1 MSIRK
6 LTTKP
11 TTAQSLGALIKSARD
26 IMRKDKGLNG
36 DLDRL
41 PMLTWIMFLKFLD
54 DLELQRETEA
64 ELARRK
70 FQRAI
75 DPPYRW
81 RDWAANPAGITGDEL
96 MAFVNNEEAVLPDQT
111 RGPGLFAYLR
121 SLTGREGGVGLGL
134 VLGGDTTLTQAM
146 VQSAGTALRWKS
158 SALRR
163 EMKRGGV
170 VQRMLLRYIQAVW
183 TQTAQSALCNRHHTL
198 EQQLCRWLLLS
209 LDRIDGNVLR
219 MTQQLIA
226 NMLGVRRERLALVAK
241 RMQADGWISYR
252 HGVIVVRDRAK
263 LEARVCECYE
273 VVKAEYRRLIEYP
286 RTCVMPKA
294 RRRRLE

>member
-1 MSIRK
+1 MARFDRNS
-6 LTTKP
+6 TP
-11 TTAQSLGALIKSARD
+11 TNRLLASLPRAD
-26 IMRKDKGLNG
+26 
-36 DLDRL
+36 
-41 PMLTWIMFLKFLD
+41 
-54 DLELQRETEA
+54 
-64 ELARRK
+64 LARVM
-70 FQRAI
+70 
-75 DPPYRW
+75 
-81 RDWAANPAGITGDEL
+81 PALEHVDLALGQKLHEPGHAQEHFYFPITCIVSLLG
-96 MAFVNNEEAVLPDQT
+96 VLQN
-111 RGPGLFAYLR
+111 GESAEV
-121 SLTGREGGVGLGL
+121 SLTGREGAVGLGL
-134 VLGGDTTLTQAM
+134 VLGGDTTLTRAT

-163 EMKRGGV
+163 EMKRGGI

-241 RMQADGWISYR
+241 RMQSSGWISYR

-263 LEARVCECYE
+263 LEAKVCECYE
-273 VVKAEYRRLIEYP
+273 VVKAEYRRLIGYQ
-286 RTCVMPKA
+286 RTNVGPKGG
-294 RRRRLE
+294 RRRPPSAR

>member
-1 MSIRK
+1 MARFDRNS
-6 LTTKP
+6 TTTNRLLASLP
-11 TTAQSLGALIKSARD
+11 RADLARLMPVLEHVDLALGQRLHEPGQAQEHFYFPITCIVSLLGVLQ
-26 IMRKDKGLNG
+26 NG
-36 DLDRL
+36 DS
-41 PMLTWIMFLKFLD
+41 
-54 DLELQRETEA
+54 A
-64 ELARRK
+64 E
-70 FQRAI
+70 
-75 DPPYRW
+75 
-81 RDWAANPAGITGDEL
+81 
-96 MAFVNNEEAVLPDQT
+96 V
-111 RGPGLFAYLR
+111 

-134 VLGGDTTLTQAM
+134 VLGGDTTLTRAT

-163 EMKRGGV
+163 EMTRGGI

-241 RMQADGWISYR
+241 RMQANGWISYR
-252 HGVIVVRDRAK
+252 HGVIVVRDRSK
-263 LEARVCECYE
+263 LEAKVCECYE
-273 VVKAEYRRLIEYP
+273 VVKVEYRRLLGYQP
-286 RTCVMPKA
+286 TNVGPKGG
-294 RRRRLE
+294 RRRPPSAR

>member
-1 MSIRK
+1 MARFNRNSIPANR
-6 LTTKP
+6 LL
-11 TTAQSLGALIKSARD
+11 ASLPRADLARLVPELEHVDLALGQTLHEPGHRQEHFYFPITCIVSLL
-26 IMRKDKGLNG
+26 GVLQNG
-36 DLDRL
+36 DS
-41 PMLTWIMFLKFLD
+41 
-54 DLELQRETEA
+54 A
-64 ELARRK
+64 E
-70 FQRAI
+70 
-75 DPPYRW
+75 
-81 RDWAANPAGITGDEL
+81 
-96 MAFVNNEEAVLPDQT
+96 V
-111 RGPGLFAYLR
+111 

-134 VLGGDTTLTQAM
+134 VLGGGTTLTVAT

-226 NMLGVRRERLALVAK
+226 NMLGVRRERLTLVAK
-241 RMQADGWISYR
+241 RMQANGWISYR
-252 HGVIVVRDRAK
+252 HGMIVVRDRAR
-263 LEARVCECYE
+263 LEAKVCECYE

-286 RTCVMPKA
+286 
-294 RRRRLE
+294 

>member
-1 MSIRK
+1 MARFNRNS
-6 LTTKP
+6 TP
-11 TTAQSLGALIKSARD
+11 TNRLLASLPSADLARLMPALEQVDLAFGQRLHEPGHGQEHFYFPMTCIVSLL
-26 IMRKDKGLNG
+26 GVLQNG
-36 DLDRL
+36 DS
-41 PMLTWIMFLKFLD
+41 
-54 DLELQRETEA
+54 A
-64 ELARRK
+64 E
-70 FQRAI
+70 
-75 DPPYRW
+75 
-81 RDWAANPAGITGDEL
+81 
-96 MAFVNNEEAVLPDQT
+96 V
-111 RGPGLFAYLR
+111 

-241 RMQADGWISYR
+241 RMQANGWISYR
-252 HGVIVVRDRAK
+252 HGVIVVRDRSK
-263 LEARVCECYE
+263 LEAKVCECYE
-273 VVKAEYRRLIEYP
+273 VVKAEYRRLIGHERTNVRP
-286 RTCVMPKA
+286 RGRG
-294 RRRRLE
+294 RRPPSAQ